1 MGSRAWRSLTARR
14 NLVLASLA
22 VLLLVTLLVPE
33 TALARGG
40 GAGGSHGGGGLGG
53 GGLGGGGFG
62 GGGGGGGGFFFLPL
76 FFGGGGGFVGVIVVA
91 AVAYYLYRNFIGG
104 GSAGGYQQQ
113 YSQPINTV
121 AHPREDV
128 AGEIAA
134 IQANDPDFTEQ
145 QFLDRAQAAFFLLQK
160 AWQDRNVDEGRAYM
174 SPGLYMGWKTQVDQM
189 TAQHRK
195 NVLESLY
202 IQGLHIVRAGHD
214 DNFDTIAV
222 RVDASAK
229 DYDVDDQTGKKLG
242 GDGSDTPF
250 TEYWTFTRSAGAKTL
265 VSGGVT
271 EKKCPNCGAPLE
283 VNATG
288 ECKYCGQA
296 VTSGKFDWVLSKID
310 QANQWNG

>member
-1 MGSRAWRSLTARR
+1 
-14 NLVLASLA
+14 V
-22 VLLLVTLLVPE
+22 VLLLALLIPE

-40 GAGGSHGGGGLGG
+40 GAGGSHGGGGGSSFGG
-53 GGLGGGGFG
+53 GGGSSFGGGGGGGSGGFG
-62 GGGGGGGGFFFLPL
+62 GGGGGGLFFLPL
-76 FFGGGGGFVGVIVVA
+76 LFGGGGGGTVGVIVVA
-91 AVAYYLYRNFIGG
+91 AIVYYVYRNFVVG
-104 GSAGGYQQQ
+104 AARGYQPGYESQS
-113 YSQPINTV
+113 SQPISTI
-121 AHPREDV
+121 AYPQEDV

-134 IQANDPDFTEQ
+134 ITANDPNFTEQ
-145 QFLDRAQAAFFLLQK
+145 QFLDRAQLAFFLLQK

-174 SPGLYMGWKTQVDQM
+174 SPGLYMGWKLQVDQM

-202 IQGLHIVRAGHD
+202 IQGLHIVKASHD
-214 DNFDTIAV
+214 NNFDTITI

-296 VTSGKFDWVLSKID
+296 VTSGKFDWVLGKID
-310 QANQWNG
+310 QANEWKG